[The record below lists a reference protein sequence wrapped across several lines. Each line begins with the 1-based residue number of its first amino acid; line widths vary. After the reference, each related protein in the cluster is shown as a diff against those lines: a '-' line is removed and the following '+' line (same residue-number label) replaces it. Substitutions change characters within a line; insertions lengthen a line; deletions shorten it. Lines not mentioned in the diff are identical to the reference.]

1 MIDDKEDEITQNKD
15 IAKEIMHIATVL
27 CHHAALNTFINFQ
40 TFMPLYKSH
49 ALHSTICQSTN
60 LFFFRNLNNSICL
73 KRFLGNY
80 NIRLKKGQTLYGV
93 FQKFIQKE
101 RFNYLM
107 LDVSPTAKCSKAY
120 SHMLL
125 CDSKP
130 MMSFHDTDD
139 SDDA

>member
-1 MIDDKEDEITQNKD
+1 M
-15 IAKEIMHIATVL
+15 
-27 CHHAALNTFINFQ
+27 
-40 TFMPLYKSH
+40 
-49 ALHSTICQSTN
+49 
-60 LFFFRNLNNSICL
+60 
-73 KRFLGNY
+73 
-80 NIRLKKGQTLYGV
+80 YGV

-139 SDDA
+139 SDDADT